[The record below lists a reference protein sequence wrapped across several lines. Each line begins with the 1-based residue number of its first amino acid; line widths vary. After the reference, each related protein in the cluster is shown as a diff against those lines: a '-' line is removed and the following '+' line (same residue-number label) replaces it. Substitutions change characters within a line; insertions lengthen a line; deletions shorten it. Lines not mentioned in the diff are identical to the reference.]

1 MSQLVTSDQMTTTV
15 NSVVDLV
22 RENIP
27 GLLIL
32 VGFIIGLSVVAALID
47 AWSEQNFVSERL
59 SRRKR
64 L

>member
-1 MSQLVTSDQMTTTV
+1 MSQLVTSGQMTTTV
-15 NSVVDLV
+15 NSVTTFVVD
-22 RENIP
+22 NIP

-32 VGFIIGLSVVAALID
+32 VGFIVGLSIVAALID
-47 AWSEQNFVSERL
+47 TWSEQNFVSERL

>member
-15 NSVVDLV
+15 DSVVTLV
-22 RENIP
+22 RDNIP

-32 VGFIIGLSVVAALID
+32 VGFIIGLSIVGALVDTWREESFI
-47 AWSEQNFVSERL
+47 SERL
-59 SRRKR
+59 SRRKH